1 MYNQMKNPISSGA
14 AIRAKAD
21 INTLLVF
28 IESPL
33 SPLPCPGRKVSLLVF
48 FPEMPVSAFF
58 LTTTLS
64 VDLVCNEIYSRNLQ
78 YLDLPRLVRLP
89 LFGEL

>member
-1 MYNQMKNPISSGA
+1 
-14 AIRAKAD
+14 
-21 INTLLVF
+21 
-28 IESPL
+28 
-33 SPLPCPGRKVSLLVF
+33 
-48 FPEMPVSAFF
+48 MPVSAFF

>member
-1 MYNQMKNPISSGA
+1 M
-14 AIRAKAD
+14 
-21 INTLLVF
+21 
-28 IESPL
+28 
-33 SPLPCPGRKVSLLVF
+33 LVF

-89 LFGEL
+89 LFGVGFLFKKVVLKAHSLALPVDE